1 MNNVIC
7 IKWGTKYGPDYV
19 NRLYGM
25 VRRNLSAPFRFV
37 CLTDDTRGLAP
48 GIETLPIPEVDIPQ
62 HHQVS
67 PWRKLA
73 LFSTALGDLSGK
85 ALFLDLDILVV
96 GRLDDFFTY
105 ADRFTIIENW
115 TQRGQGIGNSSVY
128 CFEIGKH
135 ADVLDD
141 YLAHTDEV
149 HARYS
154 NEQIYLSKKIGDIAF
169 WPEAW
174 CKSFKFHAIPRGVMR
189 YLRAPALPEDCRI
202 LVFHGHPNPDE
213 AIVGDYRG
221 KLRKYYKPAPWI
233 ADLWKE

>member
-7 IKWGTKYGPDYV
+7 IKWGTKYGPHYV

-25 VRRNLSAPFRFV
+25 VRRNLSGPFRFV
-37 CLTDDTRGLAP
+37 CLTDDPNGLVE
-48 GIETLPIPEVDIPQ
+48 GIETLPIPEVDIPLR
-62 HHQVS
+62 HQVS

-73 LFSTALGDLSGK
+73 LFSPILGDLTGK
-85 ALFLDLDILVV
+85 ALFLDLDILIV
-96 GRLDDFFTY
+96 GQLDEFFTY
-105 ADRFTIIENW
+105 SDKFTIIENW

-135 ADVLDD
+135 ADVLE
-141 YLAHTDEV
+141 YYTNHTDEV
-149 HARYS
+149 HAQYS

-174 CKSFKFHAIPRGVMR
+174 CKSFKFHAIPKGIMR
-189 YLRAPALPEDCRI
+189 YFRAPALPLGCRI

-233 ADLWKE
+233 ADYWKE